1 MIVFSLRSFE
11 FQTFIQFGYL
21 RRTTA
26 RKPEIS
32 ITNSRWLYFNMRKQI
47 ALSLIEFRIRRPY
60 NVTTEH
66 QTTKKNHTHLAKR
79 NEFNKKWTNSEMKIF
94 EEFNWQNNNNQ
105 PKKNCLNW
113 REKNYKWKNEKNNS
127 EANKKKVYQTQ
138 NNFTHGDI
146 LKFLCM

>member
-1 MIVFSLRSFE
+1 
-11 FQTFIQFGYL
+11 
-21 RRTTA
+21 
-26 RKPEIS
+26 
-32 ITNSRWLYFNMRKQI
+32 MRKQI